1 MPGNFPSLGS
11 DYCCDCG
18 TDAATDPKADN
29 AMRTTATHT
38 AAGRFARM
46 RLLTAATTVAAIS
59 LTALTA
65 CGAGDSSSSGKGAAT
80 ATPTK
85 AASAPVTMKDPWV
98 KAKTD
103 DSLMTGVFG
112 TLVNNTDTELTV
124 VSGTSSVSKTAEL
137 HEVADVDGKPVMRP
151 KKGGFVIPA
160 KGSHKLQPGSDHVML
175 MGMAK
180 MVKPGD
186 EVTVTL
192 KLKDGRTL
200 SFTAVAKAFVGGK
213 ENYGP
218 GMKKG

>member
-1 MPGNFPSLGS
+1 MGS

-29 AMRTTATHT
+29 AMRTTVTHT
-38 AAGRFARM
+38 APGRFARL
-46 RLLTAATTVAAIS
+46 RLLAAVTTVAAMS
-59 LTALTA
+59 LTA
-65 CGAGDSSSSGKGAAT
+65 CGSSDSSTAGEGTSTTTPGKASAT
-80 ATPTK
+80 A
-85 AASAPVTMKDPWV
+85 AAPVTVKDPWV

-103 DSLMTGVFG
+103 DSMMTGVFG